1 MNLEDL
7 LRFLQQGDPE
17 AAAYLNDPNSR
28 PEIGRTRPPMFPAP
42 PQATMGPDG
51 MRLPLPRIQ
60 GGAMPERQRIV
71 ANPLQRYPLVYGPS
85 VADANSVTP
94 RPPQFPAMTMAP
106 TMRFRDA
113 AAPLGP
119 EMIQETPP
127 VDREPWRQPAPTPLY
142 QGGGIYGGISDRGLP
157 QGDPAGRGFRIEPTE
172 GPGLM
177 ARNGRLMP
185 GTAAAPEDDDAAW
198 NAARARVQAEMG
210 RQRDPTG
217 MRAAREGYLRPYS
230 ARAQRA
236 QMIADGRA
244 RMGRPSR

>member
-1 MNLEDL
+1 MTPSDL

-28 PEIGRTRPPMFPAP
+28 PEIGRSRPPMFPAP

-51 MRLPLPRIQ
+51 RRLPLPRIQ

-113 AAPLGP
+113 SAPLGP
-119 EMIQETPP
+119 EMMQETPP
-127 VDREPWRQPAPTPLY
+127 VDREPWRQPAPTPMY
-142 QGGGIYGGISDRGLP
+142 QGGGIYAGLANDGLP
-157 QGDPAGRGFRIEPTE
+157 QGAPALRRGVEPPSGYE
-172 GPGLM
+172 PLPSAM
-177 ARNGRLMP
+177 S
-185 GTAAAPEDDDAAW
+185 EDEEW
-198 NAARARVQAEMG
+198 NAAQRRVRETLAFERLNTDSRKTPALPRQGAPLIAQGFSRRAR
-210 RQRDPTG
+210 
-217 MRAAREGYLRPYS
+217 
-230 ARAQRA
+230 
-236 QMIADGRA
+236 
-244 RMGRPSR
+244 